1 MNSETEITEFL
12 SLLKET
18 REQLEYFK
26 ELGVERI
33 EHASSLGWSGET
45 TNNEREQPATESLLH
60 PVARTSATVAAVAA
74 V

>member
-33 EHASSLGWSGET
+33 EHASSRSWSGET
-45 TNNEREQPATESLLH
+45 ANNEREQPATESLHH
-60 PVARTSATVAAVAA
+60 PAAHHTA
-74 V
+74 